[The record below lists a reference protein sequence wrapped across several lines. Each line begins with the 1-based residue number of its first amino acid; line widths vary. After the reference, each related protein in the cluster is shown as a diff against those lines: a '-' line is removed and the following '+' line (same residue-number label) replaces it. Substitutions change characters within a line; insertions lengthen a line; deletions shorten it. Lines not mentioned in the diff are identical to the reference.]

1 MNIATLLQTVN
12 IPPAVLTDRGAF
24 IQAVRR
30 GIPGQLVKQAITTLG
45 ERELFIRLLNTTSAN
60 LSRVYRKKT
69 LTRIDSEEVL
79 DTLRMY
85 QEAVTVFEDQSMVQ
99 EWLHTSIPALAGER
113 PVDLCDTFEG
123 RALIRESLRAIE
135 YGKFS

>member
-1 MNIATLLQTVN
+1 MNIATLLQTGD
-12 IPPAVLTDRGAF
+12 ISPTVLTDRGAF

-30 GIPGQLVKQAITTLG
+30 GIPGLLVKQAIVTLG

-60 LSRVYRKKT
+60 LSRVYRKKA

-79 DTLRMY
+79 DTLRMF
-85 QEAVTVFEDQSMVQ
+85 QEAFTVFEDQSVVQ

-113 PVDLCDTFEG
+113 PVDLSDTFEG

-135 YGKFS
+135 YGEFS

>member
-1 MNIATLLQTVN
+1 MNIASLLQTVN
-12 IPPAVLTDRGAF
+12 ISPAVLTDRVAF

-30 GIPGQLVKQAITTLG
+30 GIPGLVVKQAIAELG

-60 LSRVYRKKT
+60 LSRVYRKKA

-85 QEAVTVFEDQSMVQ
+85 QEAVTVFEDQHVVQ
-99 EWLHTSIPALAGER
+99 AWLHTSIPALAGEC

-123 RALIRESLRAIE
+123 RALIRDSLRAIE
-135 YGKFS
+135 YGEFS